1 MELYPCIH
9 TCLHGF
15 VGVSMCL
22 CSEKSYPDKSSHE
35 EVKKQ
40 WECRE
45 YETWVLRRMWGS
57 GTTKGV
63 IRMEKIV
70 LSVVRLAI
78 QCKHVFKPGD

>member
-1 MELYPCIH
+1 
-9 TCLHGF
+9 
-15 VGVSMCL
+15 MCL
-22 CSEKSYPDKSSHE
+22 CSEKSYPDKSIHE

-45 YETWVLRRMWGS
+45 YETWVLRRTWGS

-63 IRMEKIV
+63 IGMEKIV
-70 LSVVRLAI
+70 LSEVRLAI